1 MDSFI
6 VIVKTLFRSRIDS
19 RKACAAGVIHDLA
32 TKKAEGY
39 WLCRSDD
46 GESGLYDA
54 LWSASQGKIPTNMT
68 MGDIDTVLAA
78 IDKGVR
84 EIMAELRQCFSL
96 TSNTLLYESIE
107 KQVKDKAIQNAI
119 TKMQNELVRFH
130 IKRGMQE
137 SQAYQLTHNAKDM
150 ADYLNSLDLAPM
162 GWEIKSGPYDKD
174 DIDIRLQ
181 IFAVGD
187 RVEAVWARRQ
197 G

>member
-1 MDSFI
+1 
-6 VIVKTLFRSRIDS
+6 
-19 RKACAAGVIHDLA
+19 
-32 TKKAEGY
+32 
-39 WLCRSDD
+39 
-46 GESGLYDA
+46 
-54 LWSASQGKIPTNMT
+54 MT

-107 KQVKDKAIQNAI
+107 KQVKDKAIQDTIA
-119 TKMQNELVRFH
+119 KMQNELVRFH
-130 IKRGMQE
+130 IKQGMQE

-187 RVEAVWARRQ
+187 RVEAVWAQRAEPNKKE

>member
-39 WLCRSDD
+39 WLCKSDD

-54 LWSASQGKIPTNMT
+54 IWSASQGQIPTNMT
-68 MGDIDTVLAA
+68 IGDIDTVLAA

-197 G
+197 E

>member
-1 MDSFI
+1 
-6 VIVKTLFRSRIDS
+6 
-19 RKACAAGVIHDLA
+19 
-32 TKKAEGY
+32 
-39 WLCRSDD
+39 
-46 GESGLYDA
+46 
-54 LWSASQGKIPTNMT
+54 MT

-130 IKRGMQE
+130 IRRGMQE

-197 G
+197 E